1 MGRPTKP
8 VAVGTSPRLRALAA
22 YLRQL
27 KDETRTTYATL
38 SERTGPPNT
47 PGYRGASTL
56 SQAARGTHLPPLET
70 VLAYARATGDPGS
83 HSTQRREATAL
94 SLWKAAAIEK
104 ARPHLAGRGRRTRQ
118 VRTPASL
125 GCVSKVPPGSR
136 RLARTL
142 AALSESPE
150 YIQYTGDPPPCDRT
164 HQTPRAPPYGRTALL
179 SKHALGQ
186 ELTRLRLR
194 AGQPSYSAIEKATKA
209 DGHRVPRS
217 TAHLILNG
225 KVLPSRE
232 QLSALLKAFD
242 VSVVDAAQW
251 HAVLDRIEDRRQP
264 PEPPRRGGGYACA
277 DADPA
282 VQEYLERRERDEEIK
297 RRTGQIHPDETYEDY
312 EERMRERLFQQQ
324 TSDDWL
330 YEDYD
335 EPEGDDEP
343 EDEAQWQARAT
354 EQAAF
359 RAQMKA
365 SVERATPT
373 GQVADH
379 A

>member
-1 MGRPTKP
+1 MSPSPPAAAAGDMGRPAKP
-8 VAVGTSPRLRALAA
+8 VAAGTSPRLRALAV

-27 KDETRTTYATL
+27 KDDTRTTYATL
-38 SERTGPPNT
+38 SERTGPPGA

-70 VLAYARATGDPGS
+70 VLAYARAAGDPGS
-83 HSTQRREATAL
+83 HPTQRREATAL

-104 ARPHLAGRGRRTRQ
+104 ARPHLAGRSRRTRQ

-125 GCVSKVPPGSR
+125 G
-136 RLARTL
+136 
-142 AALSESPE
+142 
-150 YIQYTGDPPPCDRT
+150 
-164 HQTPRAPPYGRTALL
+164 
-179 SKHALGQ
+179 Q

-194 AGQPSYSAIEKATKA
+194 PGRPSYSAIEKATKA

-225 KVLPSRE
+225 TVLPSRE

-251 HAVLDRIEDRRQP
+251 HAVLDRIEDRRRP
-264 PEPPRRGGGYACA
+264 PEPIRRGRGYACA

-312 EERMRERLFQQQ
+312 EERMRERAFQQQ

-330 YEDYD
+330 TRTATSRRTRHRDKCG
-335 EPEGDDEP
+335 PLSRPPPNPAEGFGR
-343 EDEAQWQARAT
+343 ARH
-354 EQAAF
+354 
-359 RAQMKA
+359 
-365 SVERATPT
+365 PT